1 MLLYSNKTLVNKLQQ
16 LCNKFIRMTFGLK
29 RNYNVNEI
37 MSKYEILNINQMLF
51 KEINVL
57 MFKQNIGKNPIVF
70 LDVFTK
76 ATSNYNT
83 RNKSKYIPKLYFNS
97 LCQQSISYRGPMFWH
112 KVPNSL
118 KNKKQSLG
126 SFCKN
131 LHKFACKYTE

>member
-1 MLLYSNKTLVNKLQQ
+1 
-16 LCNKFIRMTFGLK
+16 
-29 RNYNVNEI
+29 
-37 MSKYEILNINQMLF
+37 
-51 KEINVL
+51 

-83 RNKSKYIPKLYFNS
+83 RNKSKYIP
-97 LCQQSISYRGPMFWH
+97 CQQSISYRGPMFWN

-131 LHKFACKYTE
+131 LHKFECKYTE